1 MKTRTQPLGARAQRG
16 ASLMEVLIAVVI
28 LSMGLVGVSAL
39 TITSV
44 RNNQNANI
52 RTRVSV
58 LVEDFVDRM
67 RRNGEGLKKGYYDNV
82 NVAGNVDATASCT
95 SSCTAQATAN
105 NDAQLLSQR
114 LGDMFQSSSATVSC
128 STASAGQ
135 RACLITVN
143 WWESIASREATT
155 SGTQQSVQFVTEV

>member
-1 MKTRTQPLGARAQRG
+1 MKARTRRLGARTQRG
-16 ASLMEVLIAVVI
+16 ASLMEVLIAVVV

-58 LVEDFVDRM
+58 LVEDFADRM
-67 RRNGEGLKKGYYDNV
+67 RRNGEGLKQGYYDTVSV
-82 NVAGNVDATASCT
+82 NGNTAATASCA
-95 SSCTAQATAN
+95 SNCTAQATAN

-114 LGDMFQSSSATVSC
+114 LGEMFQSSSATVSC

-143 WWESIASREATT
+143 WWESIATREAST